1 MSEVSPELE
10 FLPEVYI
17 GVVVYFIIVSRAVGK
32 ARYPWGFWPHR
43 VHAHVYVDL
52 VRARACMVL
61 AAHGSRR

>member
-43 VHAHVYVDL
+43 VHAHVLCSLRGLDDRTTEGYIAL
-52 VRARACMVL
+52 
-61 AAHGSRR
+61 SS